1 MSVYNFMEVKMN
13 IHNMTP
19 HVVTLIVEGVRVDYP
34 SEGIIRATQKDVKVD
49 EVVTDLKIGEAGSAG
64 FTIPVFSS
72 SFGAPEGVPENLDGI
87 YIVSSLA
94 FQSLKAAGYDMS
106 HFVVP
111 SGTIRDEQGRIIGCK
126 GFARI

>member
-1 MSVYNFMEVKMN
+1 MAT

-19 HVVTLIVEGVRVDYP
+19 HTITLIVEGVKVDFP

-49 EVVTDLKIGEAGSAG
+49 EIVTDLDLGNSSAG

-94 FQSLKAAGYDMS
+94 FQSLKAAGYNMKY
-106 HFVVP
+106 FVIP
-111 SGTIRDEQGRIIGCK
+111 SGTIRDESGKIIGCK

>member
-1 MSVYNFMEVKMN
+1 MTT

-49 EVVTDLKIGEAGSAG
+49 EIVTDLDLGNSSAG

-72 SFGAPEGVPENLDGI
+72 TFGAPEGVPENLDGI

-94 FQSLKAAGYDMS
+94 YQSLKAAGMPME

-111 SGTIRDEQGRIIGCK
+111 SGTIRDEQGRIVGCK

>member
-1 MSVYNFMEVKMN
+1 MN

-19 HVVTLIVEGVRVDYP
+19 HVITIVVDGVSVSFP
-34 SEGIIRATQKDVKVD
+34 SEGIIRASQKDVKVD

-72 SFGAPEGVPENLDGI
+72 SFGAPEGVPELEQDAV

-94 FQSLKAAGYDMS
+94 FQSLKAAGMPME

-111 SGTIRDEQGRIIGCK
+111 SGTIRDESGRIIGCK

>member
-1 MSVYNFMEVKMN
+1 MT

-19 HVVTLIVEGVRVDYP
+19 HVVTLIVDGVKVDFP
-34 SEGIIRATQKDVKVD
+34 SEGIIRASQKDVKVD
-49 EVVTDLKIGEAGSAG
+49 EVVTDLKIEAGSAG

-72 SFGAPEGVPENLDGI
+72 TFGEPEGVPENLDGI

-94 FQSLKAAGYDMS
+94 YQSLKAAGMPMKY
-106 HFVVP
+106 FVVP
-111 SGTIRDEQGRIIGCK
+111 SGTIRDESGKIIGCK

>member
-1 MSVYNFMEVKMN
+1 MAT

-19 HVVTLIVEGVRVDYP
+19 HVVTLIVEGVKVDFP
-34 SEGIIRATQKDVKVD
+34 SEGVIRASQKDVKVD
-49 EVVTDLKIGEAGSAG
+49 EIVTDLDLGNSSAG

-72 SFGAPEGVPENLDGI
+72 TFGAPEGIPENLDGI

-94 FQSLKAAGYDMS
+94 YQSLKAAGMPME
-106 HFVVP
+106 HFVIP
-111 SGTIRDEQGRIIGCK
+111 SGTIRDAEGKIIGCK

>member
-1 MSVYNFMEVKMN
+1 MTQ

-19 HVVTLIVEGVRVDYP
+19 HDITIIVDGISVVFH
-34 SEGIIRATQKDVKVD
+34 SEGIIRASQKDVKVD
-49 EVVTDLKIGEAGSAG
+49 EIVTDLDLGNSSAG

-72 SFGAPEGVPENLDGI
+72 SFGAPEGVPAVLDGI

-111 SGTIRDEQGRIIGCK
+111 SGTIRDESGKIIGCK

>member
-1 MSVYNFMEVKMN
+1 MAT

-19 HVVTLIVEGVRVDYP
+19 HTITLIVEGVKVDFP

-49 EVVTDLKIGEAGSAG
+49 EIVTDLDLGNSSAG

-72 SFGAPEGVPENLDGI
+72 TFGAPEGVPENLDGI

-94 FQSLKAAGYDMS
+94 FQSLKAAGMPME

-111 SGTIRDEQGRIIGCK
+111 SGTIRDAEGKIIGCK

>member
-1 MSVYNFMEVKMN
+1 MAT

-19 HVVTLIVEGVRVDYP
+19 HTITLIVEGVRVDFP
-34 SEGIIRATQKDVKVD
+34 SEGIIRAKQEDTKVD
-49 EVVTDLKIGEAGSAG
+49 EIVTDLDLGNSSAG

-72 SFGAPEGVPENLDGI
+72 SFGAPEGVPELEDDTI

-94 FQSLKAAGYDMS
+94 FQSLKAAGMPME

-111 SGTIRDEQGRIIGCK
+111 SGTIRDEQGRIVGCK

>member
-1 MSVYNFMEVKMN
+1 MTT

-34 SEGIIRATQKDVKVD
+34 SEGIIRASQKDIKVG
-49 EVVTDLKIGEAGSAG
+49 EIVTDLDLGNSSAG
-64 FTIPVFSS
+64 FVIPVFSS
-72 SFGAPEGVPENLDGI
+72 TFGAPEGVPENLDGI

-94 FQSLKAAGYDMS
+94 YQSLKAAGMPME

-111 SGTIRDEQGRIIGCK
+111 SGTIRDESGKIIGCK

>member
-1 MSVYNFMEVKMN
+1 MTQ

-19 HVVTLIVEGVRVDYP
+19 HDITIIVDGVSVVFH
-34 SEGIIRATQKDVKVD
+34 SEGIIRAAQHDEQVD
-49 EVVTDLKIGEAGSAG
+49 EVVTDLKIGEAGNAG

-72 SFGAPEGVPENLDGI
+72 TFGAPEGVPENLDGI

-94 FQSLKAAGYDMS
+94 FQSLKAAGMPME

-111 SGTIRDEQGRIIGCK
+111 SGTIRDESGKIIGCK

>member
-1 MSVYNFMEVKMN
+1 MTT

-19 HVVTLIVEGVRVDYP
+19 HTITLIVDGVSVSFP
-34 SEGIIRATQKDVKVD
+34 SEGVIRAAQKDVKVD

-94 FQSLKAAGYDMS
+94 FQSLKAAGYNMKY
-106 HFVVP
+106 FVVP
-111 SGTIRDEQGRIIGCK
+111 SGTIRDAEGKIIGCK

>member
-1 MSVYNFMEVKMN
+1 MAT

-19 HVVTLIVEGVRVDYP
+19 HTVSVIVNGVRVDFP
-34 SEGIIRATQKDVKVD
+34 SEGVIRASQHDEQVS

-64 FTIPVFSS
+64 FTIPVFKST
-72 SFGAPEGVPENLDGI
+72 FGAPEGVPAVLDGI

-94 FQSLKAAGYDMS
+94 YQSLKAAGYDME
-106 HFVVP
+106 HFVIP
-111 SGTIRDEQGRIIGCK
+111 SGTIRDEQGRIVGCK

>member
-1 MSVYNFMEVKMN
+1 MN

-19 HVVTLIVEGVRVDYP
+19 HVVTLIVEGVRVDFP
-34 SEGIIRATQKDVKVD
+34 SEGIIRATQKDEQVG

-64 FTIPVFSS
+64 FTIPVFKST
-72 SFGAPEGVPENLDGI
+72 FGAPEGVPTLKDDAM

>member
-1 MSVYNFMEVKMN
+1 MTT

-19 HVVTLIVEGVRVDYP
+19 HVVTLIVEGIRVDYP

-49 EVVTDLKIGEAGSAG
+49 EIVTDLDLGNSSAG

-94 FQSLKAAGYDMS
+94 FQSLKAAGMPME

-111 SGTIRDEQGRIIGCK
+111 SGTIRDESGKIIGCK

>member
-1 MSVYNFMEVKMN
+1 MTQ

-19 HVVTLIVEGVRVDYP
+19 HDITIIVDGVSVVFH
-34 SEGIIRATQKDVKVD
+34 SEGIIRAAQHDVKVD

-72 SFGAPEGVPENLDGI
+72 SFGAPEGVPELKQDAV

-94 FQSLKAAGYDMS
+94 FQSLKAAGMPME
-106 HFVVP
+106 HFVIP
-111 SGTIRDEQGRIIGCK
+111 SGTIRDESGKIIGCK

>member
-1 MSVYNFMEVKMN
+1 MN

-19 HVVTLIVEGVRVDYP
+19 HVITIVVDGVSVSFP
-34 SEGIIRATQKDVKVD
+34 SEGVIRAAQKDVKVD
-49 EVVTDLKIGEAGSAG
+49 EVVTDLKIGEAGNTG

-72 SFGAPEGVPENLDGI
+72 TFGAPEGVPENLDGI

-94 FQSLKAAGYDMS
+94 FQSLKAAGMPME

-111 SGTIRDEQGRIIGCK
+111 SGTIRDESGKIIGCK

>member
-1 MSVYNFMEVKMN
+1 MN
-13 IHNMTP
+13 IHNYTP
-19 HVVTLIVEGVRVDYP
+19 HLITLIVDGIRVDFP
-34 SEGIIRATQKDVKVD
+34 SEGIIRAKQEDTKVD
-49 EVVTDLKIGEAGSAG
+49 EIVTDIDLGNSSAG

-94 FQSLKAAGYDMS
+94 YQSLKAAGMPME
-106 HFVVP
+106 HFVIP
-111 SGTIRDEQGRIIGCK
+111 SGTIRDESGKIIGCK

>member
-1 MSVYNFMEVKMN
+1 MTA

-19 HVVTLIVEGVRVDYP
+19 HTITLVVDGVSVSFP
-34 SEGIIRATQKDVKVD
+34 SEGIIRAKQEDTKVD
-49 EVVTDLKIGEAGSAG
+49 EIVTDLDLGNSSTG

-72 SFGAPEGVPENLDGI
+72 KFFEPEGVPELEDDTI

-94 FQSLKAAGYDMS
+94 FQSLKAHGYNMS

-111 SGTIRDEQGRIIGCK
+111 SGTIRDEEGKIIGCK

>member
-1 MSVYNFMEVKMN
+1 MAT

-19 HVVTLIVEGVRVDYP
+19 HTITLIVEGVSVDFP
-34 SEGIIRATQKDVKVD
+34 SEGIIRASQKDVKVD
-49 EVVTDLKIGEAGSAG
+49 EIVTDLDLGNSSAG

-72 SFGAPEGVPENLDGI
+72 TFGAPEGVPENLDGI

-94 FQSLKAAGYDMS
+94 FQSLKAAGMPME

-111 SGTIRDEQGRIIGCK
+111 SGTIRDESGKIIGCK

>member
-1 MSVYNFMEVKMN
+1 MN

-19 HVVTLIVEGVRVDYP
+19 HVISIIVDGVKVDFP
-34 SEGIIRATQKDVKVD
+34 SEGVIRAAQHDEQVS
-49 EVVTDLKIGEAGSAG
+49 EVVTDLKIGEAGNAG

-72 SFGAPEGVPENLDGI
+72 TFGAPEGVPENLDGI

-94 FQSLKAAGYDMS
+94 YQSLKAAGMPME
-106 HFVVP
+106 HFVIP
-111 SGTIRDEQGRIIGCK
+111 SGTIRDADGKIIGCK

>member
-1 MSVYNFMEVKMN
+1 MAT

-19 HVVTLIVEGVRVDYP
+19 HVVTLIVEGVKVDFP
-34 SEGIIRATQKDVKVD
+34 SEGVIRATQKDVKVD
-49 EVVTDLKIGEAGSAG
+49 EIVTDLDLGNSSAG

-94 FQSLKAAGYDMS
+94 FQSLKAAGMPME

-111 SGTIRDEQGRIIGCK
+111 SGTIRDESGKIIGCK

>member
-1 MSVYNFMEVKMN
+1 MAT

-19 HVVTLIVEGVRVDYP
+19 HTVSVIVNGVKVDFQ
-34 SEGIIRATQKDVKVD
+34 SEGIIRAAQHDEQVS

-64 FTIPVFSS
+64 FTIPVFKST
-72 SFGAPEGVPENLDGI
+72 FGVPEGVPAVLDGI

-94 FQSLKAAGYDMS
+94 YQSLKAVGYDME
-106 HFVVP
+106 HFVIP
-111 SGTIRDEQGRIIGCK
+111 SGTIRDEQGRIVGCK

>member
-1 MSVYNFMEVKMN
+1 MAT

-19 HVVTLIVEGVRVDYP
+19 HVVTLIVDGVKVDFP
-34 SEGIIRATQKDVKVD
+34 SEGVIRASQKDVKVD

-72 SFGAPEGVPENLDGI
+72 TFGAPEGVPAVLDGI

-94 FQSLKAAGYDMS
+94 FQSLKAAGMPME

-111 SGTIRDEQGRIIGCK
+111 SGTIRDESGKIIGCK

>member
-1 MSVYNFMEVKMN
+1 MEVKMTQ

-19 HVVTLIVEGVRVDYP
+19 HDITIIVDGVSVVFH
-34 SEGIIRATQKDVKVD
+34 SEGIIRAAQKDVKVD
-49 EVVTDLKIGEAGSAG
+49 EIVTDLDLGNSSAG

-72 SFGAPEGVPENLDGI
+72 TFGAPEGVPENLDGI

-94 FQSLKAAGYDMS
+94 FQSLKAAGMPMR

-111 SGTIRDEQGRIIGCK
+111 SGTIRDESGKIIGCK

>member
-1 MSVYNFMEVKMN
+1 MAT

-19 HVVTLIVEGVRVDYP
+19 HVISIIVDGVKVDFP
-34 SEGIIRATQKDVKVD
+34 SEGVIRASQKDVKVD
-49 EVVTDLKIGEAGSAG
+49 EIDEIVTDLDLGNSSAG

-72 SFGAPEGVPENLDGI
+72 TFGAPEGVPENLDGI

-94 FQSLKAAGYDMS
+94 FQSLKAAGMPME
-106 HFVVP
+106 HFVVL
-111 SGTIRDEQGRIIGCK
+111 SGTIRDADGKIIGCK

>member
-1 MSVYNFMEVKMN
+1 MAT

-19 HVVTLIVEGVRVDYP
+19 HTITLIVEGVKVDFP
-34 SEGIIRATQKDVKVD
+34 SEGVIRASQKDVKVD
-49 EVVTDLKIGEAGSAG
+49 EIVTDLNLGNSSAG

-72 SFGAPEGVPENLDGI
+72 TFGAPEGVPENLDGI

-94 FQSLKAAGYDMS
+94 FQSLKAAGMPME

-111 SGTIRDEQGRIIGCK
+111 SGTIRDESGKIIGCK

>member
-1 MSVYNFMEVKMN
+1 MAT

-19 HVVTLIVEGVRVDYP
+19 HTITLIVEGVSVDFP
-34 SEGIIRATQKDVKVD
+34 SEGIIRAFQKDVKVD
-49 EVVTDLKIGEAGSAG
+49 EIVTDLDLGNSSAG

-72 SFGAPEGVPENLDGI
+72 TFGAPEGVPENLDGI

-94 FQSLKAAGYDMS
+94 FQSLKAAGMPME

-111 SGTIRDEQGRIIGCK
+111 SGTIRDESGKIIGCK

>member
-1 MSVYNFMEVKMN
+1 MTT

-34 SEGIIRATQKDVKVD
+34 SEGVIRASQKDIKVD
-49 EVVTDLKIGEAGSAG
+49 EIVTDLDLGNSSAG

-72 SFGAPEGVPENLDGI
+72 SFGAPEGVPELEQDAV

-94 FQSLKAAGYDMS
+94 YQSLKAAGMPME

-111 SGTIRDEQGRIIGCK
+111 SGTIRDEQGKIVGCK

>member
-1 MSVYNFMEVKMN
+1 MTQ

-19 HVVTLIVEGVRVDYP
+19 HAIDFVIDGVKVSFP
-34 SEGIIRATQKDVKVD
+34 SEGVIRAAQKDEQVD
-49 EVVTDLKIGEAGSAG
+49 EVVTDLNLGNSSAG
-64 FTIPVFSS
+64 FTIPVFKST
-72 SFGAPEGVPENLDGI
+72 FGAPEGVPENLDGI

-94 FQSLKAAGYDMS
+94 FQSLKAAGMPME

-111 SGTIRDEQGRIIGCK
+111 SGTIRDESGKIIGCK

>member
-1 MSVYNFMEVKMN
+1 MTQ

-19 HVVTLIVEGVRVDYP
+19 HDITIIVDGVSVVFH
-34 SEGIIRATQKDVKVD
+34 SEGIIRAAQKDVKVD
-49 EVVTDLKIGEAGSAG
+49 EIVTDLDLGNSSAG

-72 SFGAPEGVPENLDGI
+72 TFGAPEGVPENLDGI

-94 FQSLKAAGYDMS
+94 FQSLKAAGMPMR

-111 SGTIRDEQGRIIGCK
+111 SGTIRDESGKIIGCK

>member
-1 MSVYNFMEVKMN
+1 MTT

-19 HVVTLIVEGVRVDYP
+19 HLITIVVGGVSVSFP
-34 SEGIIRATQKDVKVD
+34 SEGIIRATQRD
-49 EVVTDLKIGEAGSAG
+49 EQVGEVETDLVVGAGSAG
-64 FTIPVFSS
+64 FTIPVFKST
-72 SFGAPEGVPENLDGI
+72 FGAPEGVPEKLDGI

-111 SGTIRDEQGRIIGCK
+111 SGTIRDEQGRIVGCK

>member
-1 MSVYNFMEVKMN
+1 MTT

-49 EVVTDLKIGEAGSAG
+49 EIVTDLDLGNSSAG

-94 FQSLKAAGYDMS
+94 YQSLKAAGMPME
-106 HFVVP
+106 HFVIP
-111 SGTIRDEQGRIIGCK
+111 SGTIRDESGKIIGCK

>member
-1 MSVYNFMEVKMN
+1 MAT

-19 HVVTLIVEGVRVDYP
+19 HVISIIVDGVKVDYP
-34 SEGIIRATQKDVKVD
+34 SEGVIRAAQRDVKVD

-72 SFGAPEGVPENLDGI
+72 TFGAPEGVPEKLDGI

-111 SGTIRDEQGRIIGCK
+111 SGTIRDESGKIIGCK